1 MVAVALLAWSAI
13 LASSAFSAL
22 KEVDN
27 PVEDG
32 LVAVVGAFQLLLALV
47 VALIALS
54 LLLASLPR
62 ASPTTA

>member
-1 MVAVALLAWSAI
+1 VVAIALLAWSAI